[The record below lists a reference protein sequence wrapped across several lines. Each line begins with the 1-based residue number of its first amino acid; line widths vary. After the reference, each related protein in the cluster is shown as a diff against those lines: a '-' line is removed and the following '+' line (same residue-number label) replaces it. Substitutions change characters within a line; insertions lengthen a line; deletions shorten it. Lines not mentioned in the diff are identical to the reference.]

1 MAGHEASSSVLE
13 FPPKILYRWLNMSHS
28 EKGSKAQIKKKNHEY
43 YNSDK
48 KKHLL
53 NCSEVCW
60 LGGLRK
66 PKESK

>member
-28 EKGSKAQIKKKNHEY
+28 EKGSKAQIKKKIMNTTILI
-43 YNSDK
+43 